1 MENKYYVYRHRRLDN
16 DQIFYVGL
24 GSSKN
29 YKRAFVKYQK
39 SKLWNNVVNK
49 AGYDVE
55 IVMES
60 LNREEACELEEFLIF
75 LYGRRDLELG
85 NLVNLTNGGESN
97 SGAKQSEEIKK
108 WRSDKWKGENN
119 PSYGK
124 KGALNHN
131 YKKPRTEETK
141 RKISESNKGKKR
153 SEEAIIKMSKIKHL
167 SGAESPTAYTVQHID
182 TGEIFICL
190 REACKYF
197 GLNYEKERHKT
208 GRGFSTASFI
218 IISQKQK
225 KTGVKSDK
233 STHISKK
240 VIDTETCIIYDSATK
255 AAKHLGLHVGVL
267 GRYLRREVPNKTT
280 FIFLEDYDGTT
291 IKPATKNPT
300 SVIDTSNS
308 ITYNNI
314 REASKATNIKYK
326 KLYKQLNGEVENK
339 TTLILCRILK
349 NADT

>member
-39 SKLWNNVVNK
+39 SKLWNNIVNK

-124 KGALNHN
+124 KGA
-131 YKKPRTEETK
+131 
-141 RKISESNKGKKR
+141 ES
-153 SEEAIIKMSKIKHL
+153 L
-167 SGAESPTAYTVQHID
+167 SAYTVQHID

-291 IKPATKNPT
+291 IKSATKNPT